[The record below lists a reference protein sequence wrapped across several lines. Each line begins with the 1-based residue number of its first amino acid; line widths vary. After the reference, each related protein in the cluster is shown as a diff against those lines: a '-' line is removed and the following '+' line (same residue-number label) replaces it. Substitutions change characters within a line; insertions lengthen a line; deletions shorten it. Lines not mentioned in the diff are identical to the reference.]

1 MQVETAFSV
10 PLEEEWLD
18 ASDAG
23 ALAEALKT
31 LITELVGWGSQQS
44 YDASIPSAR

>member
-1 MQVETAFSV
+1 MQVQTAFSI

-23 ALAEALKT
+23 ALAQALKC
-31 LITELVGWGSQQS
+31 LITELVGWGTE
-44 YDASIPSAR
+44 PSEVQVPVMS

>member
-1 MQVETAFSV
+1 MQVQTASISI

-23 ALAEALKT
+23 ALANALKC
-31 LITELVGWGSQQS
+31 LITELIGWGSEP
-44 YDASIPSAR
+44 YDVSTS

>member
-1 MQVETAFSV
+1 MQVQTAISI

-23 ALAEALKT
+23 ALAQALKC
-31 LITELVGWGSQQS
+31 LITELVGWGTEPYELVSN
-44 YDASIPSAR
+44 

>member
-18 ASDAG
+18 ANDAG
-23 ALAEALKT
+23 ALAEALKC
-31 LITELVGWGSQQS
+31 LITELVGWGSQPFDGS
-44 YDASIPSAR
+44 MSGAH